1 MCVRTCMCVVSCV
14 TWYSFLHPMQA
25 SVESPNEMSHE
36 LKERREKER
45 HFLEQLLD
53 TSKLSQYKV
62 PSIVKADLRRYQQDG
77 INWLAFLNQYN
88 LHGILCDDILLLK

>member
-1 MCVRTCMCVVSCV
+1 M
-14 TWYSFLHPMQA
+14 
-25 SVESPNEMSHE
+25 ESPDEMSQE

-62 PSIVKADLRRYQQDG
+62 PSIVKAELRRYQQDG

-88 LHGILCDDILLLK
+88 LHGILCDDILYA